1 MIRYI
6 PTAGSTVAQDL
17 TEALWAL
24 ARPPEVR
31 LPGEVT
37 TGLFGCVTCLDDSV
51 CLVVDTEYQ
60 ITVNEEAVLDGIA
73 DILQPFIDAGQL
85 PADTNDNL
93 AAYIEANRGQVITVY
108 SAFPQLFKDQSL
120 DLAGM
125 IAAEKL
131 NEPGGIS

>member
-6 PTAGSTVAQDL
+6 PASAAETLSL
-17 TEALWAL
+17 ALWGL

-31 LPGEVT
+31 GENDT
-37 TGLFGCVTCLDDSV
+37 QFLFPWITALDGSLWLAV
-51 CLVVDTEYQ
+51 ETEYS
-60 ITVNEEAVLDGIA
+60 ILVHEEAVLDGIA

-125 IAAEKL
+125 IAAGKL
-131 NEPGGIS
+131 SDPGGGA

>member
-6 PTAGSTVAQDL
+6 PAAAAEPLSL
-17 TEALWAL
+17 ALWGL
-24 ARPPEVR
+24 TRPPEVR
-31 LPGEVT
+31 GGNDT
-37 TGLFGCVTCLDDSV
+37 QYLFPWITALDGSLWLAV
-51 CLVVDTEYQ
+51 ETEYS
-60 ITVNEEAVLDGIA
+60 ILVHADAVLDGIA

-93 AAYIEANRGQVITVY
+93 ASYIAANRGQVITVY

-125 IAAEKL
+125 IAAGKL
-131 NEPGGIS
+131 SEPEGGA

>member
-6 PTAGSTVAQDL
+6 PASAA
-17 TEALWAL
+17 EALSLALWGL

-31 LPGEVT
+31 GEDDT
-37 TGLFGCVTCLDDSV
+37 RFLFPWITALDGSLWLAV
-51 CLVVDTEYQ
+51 ETEYS
-60 ITVNEEAVLDGIA
+60 ILVHEEAVLDGIA

-85 PADTNDNL
+85 PTDTNDNL
-93 AAYIEANRGQVITVY
+93 ASYIEANRGQVITVY

-125 IAAEKL
+125 ISAGKL
-131 NEPGGIS
+131 TDPSP